1 MIYSNRRLYFPE
13 NNAEAGK
20 SRKNNNKTHYNSLS
34 SGCPRELRSILG
46 ERETTLG
53 GILLPCS
60 LDDMSSKKPHHRARE
75 RGAAA
80 ALYSVFVLQR
90 LFRGVVTLA
99 GWLVHNLYCQL
110 FTATKFRKRPL
121 VCESLALVAQYSL
134 IYHEHKNDLFLTL
147 K

>member
-1 MIYSNRRLYFPE
+1 MFFFQRTTLWREKVEKITIKHITIVLARGVPWNFGASQERGKRRREEGSFFLVPWLTCR
-13 NNAEAGK
+13 
-20 SRKNNNKTHYNSLS
+20 RKNHTTEGQQHFTRGPYTPKTF
-34 SGCPRELRSILG
+34 PRCG
-46 ERETTLG
+46 DAG
-53 GILLPCS
+53 Q
-60 LDDMSSKKPHHRARE
+60 
-75 RGAAA
+75 
-80 ALYSVFVLQR
+80 V
-90 LFRGVVTLA
+90 